1 MGILEKTAYVLREAA
16 FGDIR
21 NIFNSGDLY
30 NFRMRPIGLYNKS
43 YGFMLDHL
51 YRNIGNAEYVY
62 DGYSTP
68 IGELANPFY
77 NTITRVPWFYDDYY
91 KNSTAN
97 YLDYMRV
104 VYGAALSVENINDI
118 NLFHLSDDASAVGYV
133 DGIYA
138 IEAIQNGLRVYTNVN
153 ETGTDT
159 KLGLDSGYYN
169 TETLR
174 NAVVSNDERK
184 SFKNS
189 ITSNITDYLG
199 LTTNNVVD
207 KKTYR
212 RVVSPL
218 TGRFVDGVFSPL
230 EDIDSPVEVSNYGH
244 IGDIGSYIGYYNSL
258 GEKSKKYFEDNVY
271 AEGKKYYPL
280 IMDNDN
286 INHKGKTYLGSIGVS
301 VGHDKLSKDESNW
314 LEAVAIDELQIRY
327 IFSTLE
333 EHSNIVNYKDAV
345 YVYAED
351 EYGSSPDVTYLPSNT
366 GMRFGH
372 YSSYGNGLTANDL
385 LKKTNTAFKDGRYNT
400 IISRFHTNPTDA
412 EETDTTQTAISKK
425 YGLSHGRNLLKLTP
439 DYSPDGGYENP
450 YCRVWTYHHQ
460 YHTLNDAIR
469 PFEYSAD
476 ELYDKYNFKE
486 FTADFGEDWGNG
498 RKRLEKHGVLNK
510 NNGLVNITPIDTA
523 EADKKVDIKNC
534 MFSIENLAWKDV
546 FSTDASS
553 RSTFQS
559 GGLSAEQK
567 GPFGGRIMWFPPYDL
582 KFNED
587 INVNWNETNFI
598 GRGEGIYTYT
608 NTTRSGN
615 LSFKILVDHP
625 SIIDYWEGKGKS
637 VTNSVDDKDDP
648 EQQLLRFFAGCDM
661 LTAKSMP
668 TPEAKQATKDE
679 PVPTKDTE
687 VVKFF
692 VFYPNDY
699 SGVNDGYDFA
709 LKYLTNGLGAGKVL
723 SETTSKLED
732 YKIPYAKATVNG
744 NIKGYGGYE
753 MRPGF
758 PISLG
763 KTEQAEQQ
771 QHYLIGSAK
780 VGNMTNEISL
790 YAQEGDSTNT
800 WWQRKW
806 YYRVDERLYKQK
818 NGNDYKPVNEDLL
831 KKNYLD
837 TTCSGLN
844 SIHGKD
850 AVANHFGINNKEN
863 LFSLSDFYIYLE
875 GGDVKSVLSDIYPE
889 GTLDATLSSLES
901 KIGINGKNID
911 NIVCLGMAS
920 VQGYDEKNK
929 KLALHR
935 AKTVAD
941 WLKSKISIDGNKI
954 KYEVSKPRTGGKDPG
969 VNKGDDNALI
979 NKLWRCAEVD
989 IYLKKSESKLLED
1002 AVTEGYRPVED
1013 GYKEG
1018 EIINT
1023 VDKTLEAK
1031 AGIGISDEI
1040 FNDLSANIQVEFEHY
1055 KDRVRSVRL
1064 NHLNDGLNNL
1074 AMNLRES
1081 SRHGNLNINSV
1092 FGAVEEFSE
1101 HYKKYQ
1107 YDNLGFIRN
1116 WGGPKSSIYASTGE
1130 MNDKAA
1136 QSENA
1141 ALNNSQLEKVDNAFA
1156 DSEKTKESTV
1166 DANNSSVTRYDNEA
1180 KFFYLLEKNE
1190 PFLHHKISDKIKYF
1204 DPAFHSISPEGFN
1217 ARLTFLQQC
1226 TRQGPTIG
1234 NSDNGNETTANNLSF
1249 GRPPVCILRI
1259 GDFYYT
1265 KILIDSIS
1273 ISFDPLMWDLNS
1285 EGIGVMPMIAD
1296 INMRFKFIGGS
1307 SLAGHITR
1315 LQNAL
1320 SFNYYANTEVYDN
1333 RSELAD
1339 YDSSGNINKFKPNPL
1354 T

>member
-138 IEAIQNGLRVYTNVN
+138 IEAIQNSLRVYTNVN

-174 NAVVSNDERK
+174 NAIVSNDERK

-212 RVVSPL
+212 KVVSPL

-230 EDIDSPVEVSNYGH
+230 EDTDSPVEVSNYGH

-271 AEGKKYYPL
+271 VEGKKYYPL
-280 IMDNDN
+280 IMDNGN

-301 VGHDKLSKDESNW
+301 VGHDKLSKDESNG

-351 EYGSSPDVTYLPSNT
+351 EYGSSPDITYLPSNT

-372 YSSYGNGLTANDL
+372 YSSYGNGLTVNDL
-385 LKKTNTAFKDGRYNT
+385 LKKTNTAFKDGRYKT

-412 EETDTTQTAISKK
+412 EETDTIQTAISKK
-425 YGLSHGRNLLKLTP
+425 YGLSHGRNLLKLVP
-439 DYSPDGGYENP
+439 DESQGYENP

-460 YHTLNDAIR
+460 YHTLSDAIR

-486 FTADFGEDWGNG
+486 FTADFGGDWGNG
-498 RKRLEKHGVLNK
+498 RKRLETHGVLNK

-553 RSTFQS
+553 RSTFQA

-1234 NSDNGNETTANNLSF
+1234 NSDNGTETTANNLSF

-1265 KILIDSIS
+1265 KILIDQIS